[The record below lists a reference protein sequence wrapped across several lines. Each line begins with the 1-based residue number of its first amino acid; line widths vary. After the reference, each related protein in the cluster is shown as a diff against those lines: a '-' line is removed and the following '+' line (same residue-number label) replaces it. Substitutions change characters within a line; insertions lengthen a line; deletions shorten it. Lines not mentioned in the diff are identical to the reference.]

1 MPGRWSRAAGSSFLC
16 RAGLSR
22 LTGPRALRTE
32 CEDTAAPGLGVR
44 TAVPR
49 RPFTVGLPRGLHGP
63 PSVAQLFP
71 PLAPVQ
77 CVHRCG
83 QWSALGVFSK
93 LPCASSSSEV
103 PRLLLGAAGRRS
115 LLPQTSRVAGRSLLG
130 RWPEPVPSHL
140 LLLCSDPMALP
151 QLSEGPSHG
160 TRDSTAVPGEPGASR
175 HRRHPRP
182 FRSSVPLDHVASLM
196 FPMAVSSPHL
206 GSSDSHKHQEP
217 LYSAWCE
224 TRTLWSLP
232 LLNLLAHLCNGGTSK
247 HSLLLRPQDS

>member
-1 MPGRWSRAAGSSFLC
+1 MHSHCTHSSNFLELQIFTALGPSGMPGRWSRAAGSSFLC

-32 CEDTAAPGLGVR
+32 CEDTATPGLGVR
-44 TAVPR
+44 TAAPG

-71 PLAPVQ
+71 PLAPVRS
-77 CVHRCG
+77 VHRCG

-115 LLPQTSRVAGRSLLG
+115 LLPQTARVAGRSLLG

-160 TRDSTAVPGEPGASR
+160 TRDSTAVPGEPGAPDADGT
-175 HRRHPRP
+175 H
-182 FRSSVPLDHVASLM
+182 VPSGAQCRWTM
-196 FPMAVSSPHL
+196 
-206 GSSDSHKHQEP
+206 
-217 LYSAWCE
+217 
-224 TRTLWSLP
+224 SLP
-232 LLNLLAHLCNGGTSK
+232 
-247 HSLLLRPQDS
+247 